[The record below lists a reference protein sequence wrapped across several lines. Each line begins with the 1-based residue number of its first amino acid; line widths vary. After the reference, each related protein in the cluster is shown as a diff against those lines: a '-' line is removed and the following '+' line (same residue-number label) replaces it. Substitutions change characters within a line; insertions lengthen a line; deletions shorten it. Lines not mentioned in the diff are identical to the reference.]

1 MSNARLKIVI
11 AVLLGALTVGATYS
25 MWEWGRT
32 KNFWGTPDEVAAL
45 WNLSFVQ
52 AVEQTAEETHG
63 GLIDRTQRPNGE
75 FMSKPEPAYIEFS
88 VPGEDEGEPSAKA
101 SERLKN
107 LAETHGWAVEE
118 NCAENIHWCAQ
129 MSDAQ
134 GFQLFMT
141 VSDAPEQSVEEKG
154 TAAPLLR
161 VKIFYL

>member
-11 AVLLGALTVGATYS
+11 AVLLGALTLGATYS
-25 MWEWGRT
+25 MWEWGRA
-32 KNFWGTPDEVAAL
+32 KNYWGTPDEVEAL
-45 WNLSFVQ
+45 WNLSFVE
-52 AVEQTAEETHG
+52 AAEESYG

-88 VPGEDEGEPSAKA
+88 VAGEGESEAGAKA
-101 SERLKN
+101 SEQLKI
-107 LAETHGWAVEE
+107 LAEKHGWVIME

-134 GFQLFMT
+134 GFQLFIT
-141 VSDAPEQSVEEKG
+141 VSNSPVQSVEEG
-154 TAAPLLR
+154 GASSPLLR